1 MQTIV
6 EELDPSRAEHLAVQT
21 ATAGP
26 LHRTVRRRSLGEE
39 CSRHR
44 RQERRLLFPELH
56 LFFFAVG
63 SQKCR
68 CRLRPATV
76 GPNVP
81 AACLPRSSTG
91 FARALPSQLTLKCP
105 VRKRVHIG
113 GLKLPT
119 LLGHRS
125 CAMRAPHWPPHFTCF
140 TCTLSRWKAKSTMGV
155 NQLKASRTN
164 FRVIYEAA
172 PVATS
177 ASFPSQLLAIQC
189 RFQVR
194 AHMSPQPANP

>member
-1 MQTIV
+1 MLSSSQTGAQAS
-6 EELDPSRAEHLAVQT
+6 LSGAP
-21 ATAGP
+21 P
-26 LHRTVRRRSLGEE
+26 L
-39 CSRHR
+39 
-44 RQERRLLFPELH
+44 LLCCRKPEMPMPT
-56 LFFFAVG
+56 
-63 SQKCR
+63 
-68 CRLRPATV
+68 PA
-76 GPNVP
+76 
-81 AACLPRSSTG
+81 CHCWSKRSSCL
-91 FARALPSQLTLKCP
+91 FATFLHGLCKSAASQLTLKCP